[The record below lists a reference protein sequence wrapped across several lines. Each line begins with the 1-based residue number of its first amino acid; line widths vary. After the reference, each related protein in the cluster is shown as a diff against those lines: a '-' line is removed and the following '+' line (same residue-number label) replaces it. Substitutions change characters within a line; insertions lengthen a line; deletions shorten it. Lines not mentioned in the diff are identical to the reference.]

1 LSLIDIKVLTLT
13 YTSLLNQNQFFN
25 IIDKMSA
32 KPTDITSSQQ
42 ADKKEEGGLLSGITG
57 MLPTKT
63 WGVAN
68 IEKAYSRAGASNH
81 HTPGSASKLGSQDQG
96 GNVHEHQGVGSA
108 KFAEGFS
115 DQRREVGSP

>member
-1 LSLIDIKVLTLT
+1 
-13 YTSLLNQNQFFN
+13 
-25 IIDKMSA
+25 MSV

-42 ADKKEEGGLLSGITG
+42 ADKREEGGLLSGITG

-63 WGVAN
+63 WGVGN

-81 HTPGSASKLGSQDQG
+81 HTPGSASRLGSQDQG

-108 KFAEGFS
+108 KFAERFS
-115 DQRREVGSP
+115 DQRREPTVIGKMFNNMINGTDKTK